1 MNTELHSRR
10 QQAEID
16 LGVNDQ
22 KEQTKMN
29 IALQKEQCRQSK
41 KIEKRVALEY
51 SASYLLVQK
60 TAKVMDKYCLD
71 PLMGLIPGGVGD
83 YISSVC
89 VLPFIY
95 VSLFKVRS
103 LPLTL
108 AVIFNVLVDM
118 LLGIIPFLGIFI
130 DFVNRC
136 YIKNMRLITGYI
148 EDDRETIR
156 SVNKKAFW
164 MFLGIC
170 LICYLIYLAV
180 KIVVMFTNWL
190 SGLF

>member
-136 YIKNMRLITGYI
+136 YIKNMRLITGYV

>member
-118 LLGIIPFLGIFI
+118 LLSIIPFLGIFI

-136 YIKNMRLITGYI
+136 YIKNMRLITGYV